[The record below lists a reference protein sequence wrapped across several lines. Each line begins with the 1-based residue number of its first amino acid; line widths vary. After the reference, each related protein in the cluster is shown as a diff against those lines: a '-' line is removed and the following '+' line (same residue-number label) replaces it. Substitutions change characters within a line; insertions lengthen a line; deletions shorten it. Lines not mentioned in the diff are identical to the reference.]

1 MAGSDATCQH
11 LSCPC
16 PLTQNPAPWR
26 TSPEVPGQGHKAVV
40 GSTGQSPNPRAFSQ
54 QKTLPVT
61 RGSRPPAFQVERKG
75 ERGAWAHPHHPPRGD
90 PCTWSPPT
98 PGRLE
103 NEAARALEEESP
115 GRTPAVSDTIS
126 TQSLSKVVKLGLQLE
141 WPVNPELNTFNGG
154 SRHLGNIHRPIN
166 TSLDITLRETLHS
179 PGKQ

>member
-1 MAGSDATCQH
+1 MGFLVVAEHPSKNVTARRKASALGCGTSQNSSEPRWTWLQN
-11 LSCPC
+11 
-16 PLTQNPAPWR
+16 TQK
-26 TSPEVPGQGHKAVV
+26 EKCLKD
-40 GSTGQSPNPRAFSQ
+40 PR
-54 QKTLPVT
+54 V
-61 RGSRPPAFQVERKG
+61 
-75 ERGAWAHPHHPPRGD
+75 PRGD